1 MSRLAPG
8 DAAPDFELPTA
19 AGARF
24 DSRALRGRKWLLS
37 FHRYA
42 T

>member
-1 MSRLAPG
+1 MKRLAAG
-8 DAAPDFELPTA
+8 DVAPPIDLPTA
-19 AGARF
+19 GGGRF